1 MDQPKSAAM
10 PTITLVGGGRTGT
23 ALWQGRIGQAHQI
36 EIEVAEPAPTASDS
50 VITACEKR
58 IRDLEAHKTLLRER
72 IALCGKPMASFRDT
86 Y

>member
-10 PTITLVGGGRTGT
+10 PTIHPGGRRRAGT
-23 ALWQGRIGQAHQI
+23 APWQGRISQAHQI
-36 EIEVAEPAPTASDS
+36 GIEVAEPAPTASDS

>member
-1 MDQPKSAAM
+1 M
-10 PTITLVGGGRTGT
+10 
-23 ALWQGRIGQAHQI
+23 
-36 EIEVAEPAPTASDS
+36 EPAPTASDS